1 MNQACETRGAGR
13 PLRGLAAVA
22 LGCAG
27 LAACATPMPT
37 RLPPTA
43 SSQSTARPYSGPP
56 APGSTAGLRG
66 TEKPYQIKGIWYYPK
81 ADRDYDE
88 KGIGSWYGEQFHNR
102 RTANGEIFDM
112 DVPSAAHKTLP
123 LPSIVE
129 VTNLDNGRKLQVR
142 VNDRGPF
149 VDGRIIDLSK
159 AAAEQLGYGRAGVA
173 HVRVRYVGPAG
184 KTPFDQPRMIAA
196 APPPAE
202 PRSLARYAPPAR
214 TRVYNSGLPPA
225 QAAYAAPPPP
235 KAADP
240 DYVPSAPAAPVVAAE
255 PAPVL
260 ASAETVGGGAGSAYR
275 VQAGSFASRGN
286 AERAMAQ
293 LGEAGET
300 SIEPIQRAQGV
311 LYRVVVQAGP
321 DEAEAFGVRDRV
333 VALGFSDA
341 TVLRP

>member
-1 MNQACETRGAGR
+1 MESETQGALR
-13 PLRGLAAVA
+13 LLRGVAVAA

-66 TEKPYQIKGIWYYPK
+66 TEKPYQIRGIWYYPK

-184 KTPFDQPRMIAA
+184 KTPFDQPRMIAS
-196 APPPAE
+196 APPPSE
-202 PRSLARYAPPAR
+202 PRSAPAPR

-225 QAAYAAPPPP
+225 QPAYDAPPPP

-240 DYVPSAPAAPVVAAE
+240 DYVPSAPSAPIVAAE

-260 ASAETVGGGAGSAYR
+260 ASAETASGGGIAYR
-275 VQAGSFASRGN
+275 VQAGSFANRGN
-286 AERAMAQ
+286 AERAVAQ
-293 LGEAGET
+293 LGGAGET
-300 SIEPIQRAQGV
+300 SIEAIQRAQGV

-333 VALGFSDA
+333 AALGFSDA

>member
-1 MNQACETRGAGR
+1 MGCEARGEFR
-13 PLRGLAAVA
+13 LLRGVAVAA

-27 LAACATPMPT
+27 LAACATPLPT
-37 RLPPTA
+37 RLPQTT
-43 SSQSTARPYSGPP
+43 STARPYSGPP
-56 APGSTAGLRG
+56 APGSTTGLRG

-81 ADRDYDE
+81 ADPGYDE
-88 KGIGSWYGEQFHNR
+88 RGVGSWYGEQFHNR

-112 DVPSAAHKTLP
+112 DLPSAAHKTLP

-129 VTNLDNGRKLQVR
+129 VTNLDNGRKMQVR

-149 VDGRIIDLSK
+149 IDGRIIDLSK

-173 HVRVRYVGPAG
+173 RVRVRYIGPAA
-184 KTPFDQPRMIAA
+184 KTPFDQRRMIAA
-196 APPPAE
+196 TPPPAQ
-202 PRSLARYAPPAR
+202 PRYAPPPKA
-214 TRVYNSGLPPA
+214 RVYASGLPPA
-225 QAAYAAPPPP
+225 QPAYGPPPPP

-240 DYVPSAPAAPVVAAE
+240 DFAPYVPTTQPPPPLVPAE
-255 PAPVL
+255 PARVL
-260 ASAETVGGGAGSAYR
+260 TSAYR
-275 VQAGSFASRGN
+275 VQAGSFSNRDN

-293 LGEAGET
+293 LNGAGQA
-300 SIEPIQRAQGV
+300 SIESIQRSQGV

-333 VALGFSDA
+333 AALGFSDA

>member
-1 MNQACETRGAGR
+1 LDQACETRGAAR
-13 PLRGLAAVA
+13 PLRGLAAAV

-27 LAACATPMPT
+27 LAACATPMAT

-43 SSQSTARPYSGPP
+43 SSQSTARPYSRPP
-56 APGSTAGLRG
+56 APGSTSGLRG
-66 TEKPYQIKGIWYYPK
+66 TEKPYQIRGTWYYPK
-81 ADRDYDE
+81 ADPDYDE
-88 KGIGSWYGEQFHNR
+88 KGVGSWYGEQFHNR

-129 VTNLDNGRKLQVR
+129 VTNLDNGRKLRVR

-159 AAAEQLGYGRAGVA
+159 AAADQLGYGRAGVA
-173 HVRVRYVGPAG
+173 RVRVRYVGPAG
-184 KTPFDQPRMIAA
+184 KTPFDQPRMIASA
-196 APPPAE
+196 PPAE
-202 PRSLARYAPPAR
+202 PRYAPPPK
-214 TRVYNSGLPPA
+214 TRVYANGLPPA
-225 QAAYAAPPPP
+225 QPAYDAPPPP

-240 DYVPSAPAAPVVAAE
+240 DYAPSAPPPAPLVPAE
-255 PAPVL
+255 PAPIL
-260 ASAETVGGGAGSAYR
+260 ASASSAYR
-275 VQAGSFASRGN
+275 VQAGSFANRGN

-293 LGEAGET
+293 LGGAGET
-300 SIEPIQRAQGV
+300 SIESIQRAQGV

-333 VALGFSDA
+333 AALGFSDA

>member
-1 MNQACETRGAGR
+1 MGCDAQGAFR
-13 PLRGLAAVA
+13 LLRGVAVA
-22 LGCAG
+22 VLGCAA
-27 LAACATPMPT
+27 LAACATPMAT

-43 SSQSTARPYSGPP
+43 SASQTARPYSGPP
-56 APGSTAGLRG
+56 APGSTKGLRG
-66 TEKPYQIKGIWYYPK
+66 TEKPYQIKGVWYYPK
-81 ADRDYDE
+81 ADPDYDE

-112 DVPSAAHKTLP
+112 ELPSAAHKTLP

-129 VTNLDNGRKLQVR
+129 VTNLDNGRKMQVR

-149 VDGRIIDLSK
+149 IDGRVIDLSK

-173 HVRVRYVGPAG
+173 RVRVRYVGPAR
-184 KTPFDQPRMIAA
+184 KTPFDQRRTIAA
-196 APPPAE
+196 TPPTPAP
-202 PRSLARYAPPAR
+202 RYAPPPKA
-214 TRVYNSGLPPA
+214 RVYASGLPPA
-225 QAAYAAPPPP
+225 QAAYGPPPPP

-240 DYVPSAPAAPVVAAE
+240 GYAPYAPPTTAAPALAEAP
-255 PAPVL
+255 PVQAL
-260 ASAETVGGGAGSAYR
+260 TSAYR
-275 VQAGSFASRGN
+275 VQAGSFSNRDN

-293 LGEAGET
+293 LSGAGEA
-300 SIEPIQRAQGV
+300 SIESIPRSQGV

-333 VALGFSDA
+333 AALGFSDA